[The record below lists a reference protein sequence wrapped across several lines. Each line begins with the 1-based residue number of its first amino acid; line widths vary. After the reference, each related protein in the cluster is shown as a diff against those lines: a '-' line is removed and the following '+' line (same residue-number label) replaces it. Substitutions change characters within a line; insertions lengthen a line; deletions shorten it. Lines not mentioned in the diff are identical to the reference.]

1 MVIDRIEGD
10 FAVVE
15 NEGIMLDIP
24 LSQLPCDVKE
34 GDIVT
39 FSNGVYIVDNKT
51 ADEQRAEIS
60 VRLDKLFKRKNYD

>member
-34 GDIVT
+34 GDIIT
-39 FSNGVYIVDNKT
+39 FSNGVYIVDNKS
-51 ADEQRAEIS
+51 AQEQREEIS
-60 VRLDKLFKRKNYD
+60 ARLENLFKRKQK

>member
-1 MVIDRIEGD
+1 MVVDRIEGD

-34 GDIVT
+34 GDIVSL
-39 FSNGVYIVDNKT
+39 SNGVYIVDNKT
-51 ADEQRAEIS
+51 ADEQREEIS
-60 VRLDKLFKRKNYD
+60 ARLENLFKRKQK

>member
-24 LSQLPCDVKE
+24 LSQLHCDVKE

>member
-1 MVIDRIEGD
+1 MVVDRIEGD

-39 FSNGVYIVDNKT
+39 LYNGVYIVDNKT
-51 ADEQRAEIS
+51 ADEQREEIS
-60 VRLDKLFKRKNYD
+60 ARLENLFKRKQK

>member
-1 MVIDRIEGD
+1 MVVDRIEGD

-24 LSQLPCDVKE
+24 LSQLPCDAKG
-34 GDIVT
+34 GDMIS

-60 VRLDKLFKRKNYD
+60 ARLDKLFKRKNYD

>member
-24 LSQLPCDVKE
+24 LSQLPCEAKE

-39 FSNGVYIVDNKT
+39 LYNGVYIVDNKS
-51 ADEQRAEIS
+51 ADEQREEIS
-60 VRLDKLFKRKNYD
+60 ARLENLFKRKQK